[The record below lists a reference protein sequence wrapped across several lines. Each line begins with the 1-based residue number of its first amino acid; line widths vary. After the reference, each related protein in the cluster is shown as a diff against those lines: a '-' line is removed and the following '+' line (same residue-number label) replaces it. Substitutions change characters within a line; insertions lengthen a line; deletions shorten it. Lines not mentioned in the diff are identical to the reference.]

1 MCQQDL
7 LNHPRAVDTF
17 DYQGL
22 ESRLVSFLDRLSEYL
37 RSQQGTSPF
46 VSESEHVFFFSLL
59 LLLLPLTSPC
69 YHSCFCL
76 NPWISCEA
84 LERPFG
90 SSCDLGTW
98 LMWLG
103 ALEMLEL
110 RASRVATSA
119 TWDLPRLWRDD
130 AAEASSHLPLR
141 ATDEDVVGLWKLFDA
156 FWQDL
161 SCFA

>member
-1 MCQQDL
+1 MRDIQCQQDL

-22 ESRLVSFLDRLSEYL
+22 ESRLVSFLDCLSEYL

-59 LLLLPLTSPC
+59 LLLLLLLLLPLTSPC

-76 NPWISCEA
+76 NPWSREA

-98 LMWLG
+98 LWLG
-103 ALEMLEL
+103 ALEIEL
-110 RASRVATSA
+110 RASRVATS
-119 TWDLPRLWRDD
+119 
-130 AAEASSHLPLR
+130 
-141 ATDEDVVGLWKLFDA
+141 
-156 FWQDL
+156 
-161 SCFA
+161 